1 MNRRNVIQRAPLLPV
16 AVAAF
21 IVGCRQPVY
30 GPANQVASPTV
41 SRSWDFAEAATGKLP
56 SGWKSVRGAWQTVEE
71 PTAPSRQN
79 VLAQVSRE
87 HRGSHFNLAVS
98 EQPLLK
104 DVTITVSYR
113 AVAGQEDQGGGPV
126 WRYQD
131 PNNYYIAREN
141 PLEGNY
147 RVYKVVQ
154 GRRIQLGS
162 ADVKALAG
170 QWHTLEVTMI
180 GDHIE
185 CSLNGRKYL
194 DVKDKTFST
203 AGRAGLWTKA
213 DAQTQFDDVNV
224 RGR

>member
-1 MNRRNVIQRAPLLPV
+1 MNALQQSLLLLVVP
-16 AVAAF
+16 AALTG
-21 IVGCRQPVY
+21 GCRQPAY
-30 GPANQVASPTV
+30 GPATQVTSPTKA
-41 SRSWDFAEAATGKLP
+41 RSWDFAGTAVGKLP
-56 SGWKSVRGAWQTVEE
+56 PGWESVRGTWQIAAEAA
-71 PTAPSRQN
+71 APSPPN
-79 VLAQVSRE
+79 VLGQVSRE
-87 HRGSHFNLAVS
+87 HSGSHFNVAVT
-98 EQPLLK
+98 EQPTAK
-104 DVTITVSYR
+104 DVTVTLKYR
-113 AVAGQEDQGGGPV
+113 AAGGQEDQGGGPV

-131 PNNYYIAREN
+131 PQNYYVAREN

-162 ADVKALAG
+162 ADVKAPAG

-194 DVKDKTFST
+194 DVKDTTFT
-203 AGRAGLWTKA
+203 TGGGVGLWTKA